1 MKKFICFLLIGVMM
15 FGLVSVVLAEEVDN
29 PEEAPV
35 SDLSSEEPVGSN
47 PEDSPVAVPADP
59 GDTGD
64 LDDPGIDLPD
74 DGSSAAD
81 PDTELI
87 VEDGGEGILDEL
99 DEGEF
104 IQDTGDVHINADAV
118 YLTAE
123 EEPIL
128 YSVGDVLSGGAFFD
142 VDTSELGTVKIY
154 IPIDYQEGSFAY
166 DNYGNLVNIRASTIT
181 GYVLDGTQYSV
192 RWTSFGTPQYRL
204 LNYSGVGSSY
214 NDLNIESVQD
224 TNIQII
230 EDDTEVPLFPDAR
243 FVQLLILLCLG
254 VLVLCQ
260 FMKA

>member
-35 SDLSSEEPVGSN
+35 SDLPSEEPVGSN
-47 PEDSPVAVPADP
+47 PEDSPVAAPADP

-64 LDDPGIDLPD
+64 LDDPGSELPTD
-74 DGSSAAD
+74 EPSAAD
-81 PDTELI
+81 PDTELT
-87 VEDGGEGILDEL
+87 VEDGGEVSE
-99 DEGEF
+99 EEEVF
-104 IQDTGDVHINADAV
+104 IQDSGEVHINADAV

-142 VDTSELGTVKIY
+142 VDTSELGAVKIY

-181 GYVLDGTQYSV
+181 GYILDGTQYTV

-204 LNYSGVGSSY
+204 LNYSGVGSTY

>member
-1 MKKFICFLLIGVMM
+1 MKKIICFLLIGVMM

-35 SDLSSEEPVGSN
+35 SDLPSEEPVGSN
-47 PEDSPVAVPADP
+47 PEDSPVAAPADP

-64 LDDPGIDLPD
+64 LDDPGSDLPD

-87 VEDGGEGILDEL
+87 VEDGGEVSE
-99 DEGEF
+99 EEEPF
-104 IQDTGDVHINADAV
+104 IQDSGEVHINADAV

-128 YSVGDVLSGGAFFD
+128 YSVGDVLSGGTFFD

-181 GYVLDGTQYSV
+181 GYILDGTQYTV

-204 LNYSGVGSSY
+204 LNYSGVGSTY